1 MNRPFTTKGEDLNYS
16 DFIATKRRD
25 NSPAG
30 FEAEPTQGGLFPH
43 QDAIVNWSCRMGR
56 SAVFADTGLGKT
68 RIQLEWAR
76 QVVAHTGGK
85 VLILAPL
92 AVNQQTLSEAT
103 RMGMGAGPVGSDPSV
118 HVINYDRLHQ
128 VDVDDYVGVVL
139 DESSILKSYDG
150 KTRTAL
156 IRAFSETPYRMACTA
171 TPAPNDHSEL
181 GNHAEFLGICSRL
194 EMLAEF
200 FCHDGGNTNVWR
212 LKGHAVR
219 DFWRW
224 VATWAVL
231 VRKPIDLG
239 FDDDRYELPPLRFD
253 THTIRLNHSDAHAAG
268 LLFIPTALTL
278 NDQRRMRRATMTQRV
293 EQAALLANGNSHP
306 WLVWCE
312 LNAESDAIAK
322 AIPDAVEV
330 RGADKPEIKADRLLG
345 FAEGRYRVL
354 VTKPSIAGFGM
365 NWQHCSRVVFAGLT
379 HSYEQF
385 YQAVRR
391 CWRFGQDQPVTVHF
405 IQSEADQAIAQNLA
419 RKSAS
424 ADELADE
431 MLALVRDTQL
441 ASVRGIRPGTV
452 DPADGRITIP
462 SWLKTE
468 ITA

>member
-1 MNRPFTTKGEDLNYS
+1 MVPVNY
-16 DFIATKRRD
+16 DEVIAAKRRE
-25 NSPAG
+25 NEPSG
-30 FEAEPTQGGLFPH
+30 FEASPVAGGLFPH
-43 QDAIVNWSCRMGR
+43 QEAITKWACRMGR

-76 QVVAHTGGK
+76 QVHEETSGD
-85 VLILAPL
+85 VLVLAPL
-92 AVNQQTLSEAT
+92 AVNQQTVAEGNE
-103 RMGMGAGPVGSDPSV
+103 MGMRLGDRMSTAPI
-118 HVINYDRLHQ
+118 HVVNYDRLHQ
-128 VDVDDYVGVVL
+128 VDVSRYAGVVL

-156 IRAFSETPYRMACTA
+156 IDAFQDTPYRMACTA

-181 GNHAEFLGICSRL
+181 GNHAEFLGICTRA

-200 FCHDGGNTNVWR
+200 FCHDGGNTSVWK
-212 LKGHAVR
+212 LKGHAVA
-219 DFWRW
+219 DFWGW

-231 VRKPIDLG
+231 VRKPSDLG
-239 FDDDRYELPPLRFD
+239 FTDDRYDLPALQFE
-253 THTIRLNHSDAHAAG
+253 THTIPLDHTTAHAAG
-268 LLFIPTALTL
+268 LLFVPTAMTLT
-278 NDQRRMRRATMTQRV
+278 DQRRVRKATLDQRV
-293 EQAALLANGNSHP
+293 IEAMDIANSDDEP
-306 WLVWCE
+306 CLVWCE
-312 LNAESDAIAK
+312 LNAESAAIAK

-330 RGADKPEIKADRLLG
+330 RGSDPPEVKTERLLG

-365 NWQHCSRVVFAGLT
+365 NWQHCNKVVFAGLT

-391 CWRFGQDQPVTVHF
+391 CWRFGQKRSVTVHF

-431 MLALVRDTQL
+431 MLSLVRETQL
-441 ASVRGIRPGTV
+441 ESVMGLRPGTV
-452 DPADGRITIP
+452 DAADTTIQIP
-462 SWLKTE
+462 TWLRTE
-468 ITA
+468 EAS